1 MSGDSILRRIER
13 LTEIYTPTQKCPTC
27 FDWPNRICE
36 IDEVSGRVM
45 TENMPP
51 DGCPACGRP
60 VRSTIRIV
68 APDDDDDRE
77 SGIARYGTPGA
88 L

>member
-13 LTEIYTPTQKCPTC
+13 LTEIYTPAQKCPAC
-27 FDWPNRICE
+27 FDWPTRICE
-36 IDEVSGRVM
+36 VDEATGLEAS
-45 TENMPP
+45 ENMPV

-68 APDDDDDRE
+68 GLDP
-77 SGIARYGTPGA
+77 TQV
-88 L
+88 